1 ENIDL
6 LLKMFNDNHISMLS
20 ASPSTDRHILSLYHR
35 HYKLKDNK
43 IYHADI
49 PQSRLDE
56 LLAKRNKTVASS
68 PQAIAADKSPDI
80 TPESTG
86 ELN

>member
-1 ENIDL
+1 
-6 LLKMFNDNHISMLS
+6 MFNDNHISMLS

-49 PQSRLDE
+49 PQSRLDQ
-56 LLAKRNKTVASS
+56 LLAQRNKTPIATNITADTLQDLDKNRGPQS
-68 PQAIAADKSPDI
+68 PQKIA
-80 TPESTG
+80 G
-86 ELN
+86 ELS